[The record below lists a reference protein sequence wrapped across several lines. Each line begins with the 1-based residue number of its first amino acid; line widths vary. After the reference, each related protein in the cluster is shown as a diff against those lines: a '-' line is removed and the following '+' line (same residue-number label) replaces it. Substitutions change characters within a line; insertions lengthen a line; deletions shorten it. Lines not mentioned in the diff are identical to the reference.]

1 VKKRDAK
8 PVIEAALDVLGEAL
22 ADSRELIL
30 PPLGRF
36 VVRKQRQTPNGRVIT
51 LKLRQSSGQDR
62 EARVISSVVERFVHI
77 EDVRSSNLLSPT
89 ILPLS

>member
-36 VVRKQRQTPNGRVIT
+36 VVRKQRQNPNGRVIT
-51 LKLRQSSGQDR
+51 LKLRQSSGPDR
-62 EARVISSVVERFVHI
+62 EDRDDPDE
-77 EDVRSSNLLSPT
+77 N
-89 ILPLS
+89 